1 MEVALCQKLLHLLQV
16 KNNSD
21 NLKKIGKFLYLPF
34 QMLVIVGVFGII
46 GYKLDKWLNTN
57 FPVFLLIFIILGIV
71 LSLYNVF
78 LELKK

>member
-1 MEVALCQKLLHLLQV
+1 MEPVLCPSLQMLQV

-34 QMLVIVGVFGII
+34 QMLVIVGMFGFV
-46 GYKLDKWLNTN
+46 GYKLDKWLATS
-57 FPVFLLIFIILGIV
+57 FPIFLLIFIILGIA